1 MSNSALSPQ
10 DIQAT
15 MMAALDG
22 SVVDPTPFKQTYA
35 GNALLFVAMYKK
47 DIRYIEAWRTWA
59 HWNGKRWE
67 LKSDAALLPLARHVT
82 EHMFA
87 WAATL
92 PDGDLRHALRKHGI
106 ATQKRATPPRN
117 DQSSE
122 GRTDRTGRAE
132 AVRR

>member
-59 HWNGKRWE
+59 H
-67 LKSDAALLPLARHVT
+67 
-82 EHMFA
+82 
-87 WAATL
+87 
-92 PDGDLRHALRKHGI
+92 
-106 ATQKRATPPRN
+106 
-117 DQSSE
+117 
-122 GRTDRTGRAE
+122 
-132 AVRR
+132 